1 LTKYRLILLLNALSI
16 LVTIYINGL
25 ANALPINGMNTGQV
39 SADYDNLF
47 TPAGFTFSIWSIIYL
62 GLIGFAIYQFSF
74 WNKQNQLLSRI
85 NWKIIASGIF
95 NCLWIF
101 AWHYLLF
108 ELTLPLMIGLLVSL
122 VLVNIDIY
130 QYARDNEFNPKF
142 TWLIRISFGIYLGWI
157 CVATIA
163 NISVFLTY
171 INWGGFGLSPEFWLF
186 VTLSA
191 GVAVAV
197 LLMKRLY
204 AFTAAVAIAWGFYG
218 IYQKLLSKDV
228 NSMISYLVIAYILAI
243 VSYFI
248 WLISRR
254 VKS

>member
-1 LTKYRLILLLNALSI
+1 V
-16 LVTIYINGL
+16 VTIFINGL

-62 GLIGFAIYQFSF
+62 GLIGFAIYQFTF
-74 WNKQNQLLSRI
+74 WKKQNQLLRSI

-101 AWHYLLF
+101 AWHHLQF
-108 ELTLPLMIGLLVSL
+108 EITLPLMVGLLISL
-122 VLVNIDIY
+122 LLVNIDIY
-130 QYARDNEFNPKF
+130 KYVQENEINRKF
-142 TWLIRISFGIYLGWI
+142 TWLIRLPFGIYLGWI

-171 INWGGFGLSPEFWLF
+171 IKWEGFGLSPQFWLF

-191 GVAVAV
+191 GAAVAI
-197 LLMKRLY
+197 LLMKKLH

-218 IYQKLLSKDV
+218 ISQKLLSKNVD
-228 NSMISYLVIAYILAI
+228 SLIYYLVIAYILAI

-248 WLISRR
+248 WLMNRPL
-254 VKS
+254 KS